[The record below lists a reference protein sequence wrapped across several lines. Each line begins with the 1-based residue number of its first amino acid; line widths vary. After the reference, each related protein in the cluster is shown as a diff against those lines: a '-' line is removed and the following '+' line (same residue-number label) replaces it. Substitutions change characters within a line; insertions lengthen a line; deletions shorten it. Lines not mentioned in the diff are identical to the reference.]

1 MNKRL
6 PDNTIILISGAP
18 GIGKTTISHLLLSAF
33 PELLMIEETD
43 IIREILLGYDEYLSI
58 NKINSLN
65 ELCDHNVILD
75 YEMALEQCHIMKA
88 SIRNIILRQ
97 QRKGIPTIINGVHII
112 PEVLYDYLDFPNV
125 IYVILY
131 TDTKRELEKHYMS
144 RNDNKH
150 PKSLSL
156 TFDMNKKLFRRS
168 SDLIG
173 HKKNVFVIN
182 ISSLSASDVNDI
194 IAKQL
199 KNFYDS

>member
-1 MNKRL
+1 MNKRI
-6 PDNTIILISGAP
+6 PDNTIILISGTP

-58 NKINSLN
+58 NKINNLN

-194 IAKQL
+194 IAKRL

>member
-1 MNKRL
+1 MNKRI